1 LARRS
6 LGEGGN
12 AATNQPGMPF
22 VIDVASLKLNSRAME
37 RDKII
42 FFRNFFFAA
51 FIIGLLF
58 ALFYFGATLLF
69 WNTGTS
75 WATHFFKIDEKEFGK
90 LVLLFFIQIRVVL
103 VFFFLVPALALHW
116 MGRKR

>member
-1 LARRS
+1 
-6 LGEGGN
+6 
-12 AATNQPGMPF
+12 M
-22 VIDVASLKLNSRAME
+22 D

-51 FIIGLLF
+51 FIIGLIF

-69 WNTGTS
+69 WKIGAS
-75 WATHFFKIDEKEFGK
+75 WTTHFFKIDEKEFGR
-90 LVLLFFIQIRVVL
+90 LVLLFFIQLRVVI

-116 MGRKR
+116 MLRKKR

>member
-1 LARRS
+1 
-6 LGEGGN
+6 
-12 AATNQPGMPF
+12 
-22 VIDVASLKLNSRAME
+22 ME
-37 RDKII
+37 REKII

-51 FIIGLLF
+51 FVIGVIF

-69 WNTGTS
+69 WNAGAS
-75 WATHFFKIDEKEFGK
+75 WAKDLFKIDEKEFGK